1 MIKANQNGFTLLE
14 IMIAVAIMAIA
25 ITAILNLHSQ
35 SLTMNIAK
43 NFHIQAP
50 LLARKIIAEWETE
63 MAVKD
68 NAFELNG
75 VLEDLPG
82 YSYEI
87 NELEIEP
94 ELMFSE
100 NTGPNIARIVEL
112 SCTILYND
120 GEYHYTTKSLK
131 LINEYN

>member
-1 MIKANQNGFTLLE
+1 MWNLIKADEHGFTLLE

-35 SLTMNIAK
+35 SLTMNMAS

-50 LLARKIIAEWETE
+50 LLARKIITEWETA

-68 NAFELNG
+68 SAFELNG
-75 VLEDLPG
+75 VLEGFPE

-87 NELEIEP
+87 NELEP
-94 ELMFSE
+94 ELPFSE
-100 NTGPNIARIVEL
+100 DTVPNIARIVEL
-112 SCTILYND
+112 SCTILYNG
-120 GEYHYTTKSLK
+120 GEYHYTGKTLK
-131 LINEYN
+131 LINK